1 MNVLLHGCRAVVRRT
16 GLTAALL
23 LLALLVAA
31 PLAAK
36 PIPLTQPLD
45 LRGKRVVVVAAMGH
59 MAATSRTHM
68 DILGTTVGFRQRFFP
83 APIDLDTIV
92 AREAAAALIDL
103 GVEAEVVALDYR
115 DDDLYD
121 VDVLVRTRKTSSFRP
136 ARRNAW
142 ARDLLRQHG
151 ADALLFI
158 QSGERYVGRYAPP
171 ARNYGLYFPPP
182 QLPAN
187 SYVHMIQ
194 TLYGSDREESLVQ
207 RGATAAA
214 PLGDLQIAAAV
225 EGDEPEPRLTD
236 AQWVAARPSL
246 ELAAAHGAR
255 ALAKDI
261 LRACTEPARSRY

>member
-1 MNVLLHGCRAVVRRT
+1 MKVLLHGRAVVRRS
-16 GLTAALL
+16 GFTAALML

-68 DILGTTVGFRQRFFP
+68 DLLGTTVGFRQRFLP
-83 APIDLDTIV
+83 APIDLDPIV
-92 AREAAAALIDL
+92 AREAAAALADL

-121 VDVLVRTRKTSSFRP
+121 VDVLMRTRKWSSFKP
-136 ARRNAW
+136 ARRDAW
-142 ARDLLRQHG
+142 ARDLLQRHG

-158 QSGERYVGRYAPP
+158 HSGEKYVGRYAPP

-182 QLPAN
+182 ELPSN
-187 SYVHMIQ
+187 SYVHMTQ
-194 TLYGSDREESLVQ
+194 TLYGRDREESLVL
-207 RGATAAA
+207 RSATAAA
-214 PLGDLQIAAAV
+214 PLGDLQIPAAAD
-225 EGDEPEPRLTD
+225 GDEPEPRLTD
-236 AQWVAARPSL
+236 AQWAA
-246 ELAAAHGAR
+246 
-255 ALAKDI
+255 
-261 LRACTEPARSRY
+261 